1 MVGVKEMVQLG
12 LPELCESVLDTDSTE
27 WRGMDLCEKL
37 LAETRGRTEREL
49 LDSSSVIIFNNYDKF
64 LFAIYCC
71 VMLYKCSMFTYHYVD
86 CLPVHLYKCLLPVFQ
101 YLGCIEVFESRGI
114 QVCEE
119 AVKALKAVS
128 VSYSLV
134 LITRYFVL

>member
-1 MVGVKEMVQLG
+1 MTNAF
-12 LPELCESVLDTDSTE
+12 P
-27 WRGMDLCEKL
+27 
-37 LAETRGRTEREL
+37 
-49 LDSSSVIIFNNYDKF
+49 
-64 LFAIYCC
+64 FAIYCC
-71 VMLYKCSMFTYHYVD
+71 VMLYKCSMCTYHYVD

-128 VSYSLV
+128 VPYSLV
-134 LITRYFVL
+134 LDTLFLKFILFYVICYYYLELF